1 VTINEAGSGEL
12 SLPSNSR
19 ECRDDIPLML
29 ESQSSTSKGPAPGV
43 DRGSLNSR
51 RFVVRFRLME
61 TESQRHSQTP
71 LGTRLWW
78 LISGRAAAVIVLL
91 LASVGWKWSA
101 VGHGLG
107 PSFNAVAPIILT
119 VIGLTIIYCAARLLW
134 KNYLAQARFQFFA
147 DVLLVTWLV
156 WITGRAS
163 SPYAALYVVI
173 ISIASLFVGPRGALI
188 TSVGSA
194 AAFNAC
200 ALLAL
205 SGTAY
210 GITGESFASTI
221 QYVGISDVSFLV
233 VGLLSS
239 KLAHRQTRSDV
250 QLAAATRSL
259 ADLRALHERIVES
272 IRSGVITTDLQGH
285 IYTFNAAAEEI
296 TGYKGPDVRGHDAS
310 IFFGDMTR
318 QIADSMNAA
327 ATGKVSPRFQADCL
341 TPDGLALRLGFSIA
355 PLSGESGETSG
366 MVITFQ
372 DLTDIRALEE
382 TSRRQDR
389 MAAVGR
395 LAASIAHEIRNPL
408 AAMRGSIQ
416 MLRSE
421 MDGDTEQAQLMEI
434 ILRESDRLNKIVA
447 DYLNYARPRPAELKN
462 VDIGTLVAE
471 TFKLLRN
478 SAELSERHVLEQH
491 LPQRPSIVSGDPEQL
506 KQVCWN
512 IARNAL
518 KSMPDGGKFSAAV
531 EEIDGNRVRLSF
543 SDTGCGM
550 TPEQV
555 ERLFEPFTSTTGGTG
570 LGLSIVYQIIR
581 DHSGTIN
588 VRSQQAKGTTITIE
602 LPVST

>member
-1 VTINEAGSGEL
+1 
-12 SLPSNSR
+12 
-19 ECRDDIPLML
+19 
-29 ESQSSTSKGPAPGV
+29 
-43 DRGSLNSR
+43 
-51 RFVVRFRLME
+51 ME
-61 TESQRHSQTP
+61 TESPRHFQP
-71 LGTRLWW
+71 ALGARLWW

-91 LASVGWKWSA
+91 LVGVIWKSSA
-101 VGHGLG
+101 PARGMVTLLRVVT
-107 PSFNAVAPIILT
+107 PMILAV
-119 VIGLTIIYCAARLLW
+119 VGLTIVYCAARLLW
-134 KNYLAQARFQFFA
+134 KNYLAQARLQFLG
-147 DVLLVTWLV
+147 DILLVTWLV
-156 WITGRAS
+156 WATGNVS

-173 ISIASLFVGPRGALI
+173 ISVASLFVGPRGAMI
-188 TSVGSA
+188 TSVVSA

-205 SGTAY
+205 SGVGPYAVH
-210 GITGESFASTI
+210 GVTGESIANTI
-221 QYVGISDVSFLV
+221 QFVGLSDVSFLV
-233 VGLLSS
+233 VGLLAA
-239 KLAHRQTRSDV
+239 KLADRQARSEV

-296 TGYKGPDVRGHDAS
+296 TGYKAVDVRGQDAS

-327 ATGKVSPRFQADCL
+327 ATGTVSPRFQADCL
-341 TPDGLALRLGFSIA
+341 TPNGLALRLGFSIA

-421 MDGDTEQAQLMEI
+421 MEGDTEQAQLMEI

-447 DYLNYARPRPAELKN
+447 DYLNYARPRPAELNN
-462 VDIGTLVAE
+462 VDISALVAD

-478 SAELSERHVLEQH
+478 SAELSDGHTLKED
-491 LPQRPSIVSGDPEQL
+491 LPNRPAIVSGDPEQL

-518 KSMPDGGKFSAAV
+518 KSMPDGGTFSV
-531 EEIDGNRVRLSF
+531 SLNEVDGNRLRLSF

-588 VRSQQAKGTTITIE
+588 VRSLQGEGTTITIE
-602 LPVST
+602 LPVTQ

>member
-1 VTINEAGSGEL
+1 MKIETSANL
-12 SLPSNSR
+12 QRSL
-19 ECRDDIPLML
+19 
-29 ESQSSTSKGPAPGV
+29 GA
-43 DRGSLNSR
+43 
-51 RFVVRFRLME
+51 
-61 TESQRHSQTP
+61 
-71 LGTRLWW
+71 RLWW

-91 LASVGWKWSA
+91 LVGVAWRSTAFGRGVVTSLSA
-101 VGHGLG
+101 VT
-107 PSFNAVAPIILT
+107 PIVLMAA
-119 VIGLTIIYCAARLLW
+119 GLTLVYCAARLLW
-134 KNYLAQARFQFFA
+134 KNYLAQARVQFFA

-156 WITGRAS
+156 WTTGNVS

-173 ISIASLFVGPRGALI
+173 IAIASLFVGPRGAMV
-188 TSVGSA
+188 TSIGSA

-200 ALLAL
+200 VLVALN
-205 SGTAY
+205 
-210 GITGESFASTI
+210 GIGPFAARVPGESLANAI
-221 QYVGISDVSFLV
+221 QAVGLSDVSFLV
-233 VGLLSS
+233 VGLLAA
-239 KLAHRQTRSDV
+239 KLADRQTRSDV

-272 IRSGVITTDLQGH
+272 IRSGVITTDLQGR

-296 TGYKGPDVRGHDAS
+296 TGYKVSDVRGQDAS

-318 QIADSMNAA
+318 QIPDSMNAA

-341 TPDGLALRLGFSIA
+341 TPNGLALRLGFSIA
-355 PLSGESGETSG
+355 PLSGESGEISG

-421 MDGDTEQAQLMEI
+421 MEGDTEQAQLMEI
-434 ILRESDRLNKIVA
+434 IMRESDRLNKIVA
-447 DYLNYARPRPAELKN
+447 DYLNYARPRPVELKN
-462 VDIGTLVAE
+462 VDISALVAD

-478 SAELSERHVLEQH
+478 SAELSSSH
-491 LPQRPSIVSGDPEQL
+491 LLKEDLPDRPAIVSGDPEQL

-518 KSMPDGGKFSAAV
+518 KSMPNGGTFSV
-531 EEIDGNRVRLSF
+531 SLNDVDGNRLRLSF

-550 TPEQV
+550 LPEQV

-588 VRSQQAKGTTITIE
+588 VRSRLGEGTTITIE
-602 LPVST
+602 LPVTQ

>member
-1 VTINEAGSGEL
+1 MLNE
-12 SLPSNSR
+12 
-19 ECRDDIPLML
+19 
-29 ESQSSTSKGPAPGV
+29 PAN
-43 DRGSLNSR
+43 RSH
-51 RFVVRFRLME
+51 
-61 TESQRHSQTP
+61 QAP
-71 LGTRLWW
+71 LGRRLWW
-78 LISGRAAAVIVLL
+78 LISGRATTVIVLL
-91 LASVGWKWSA
+91 LVSLASKSSTL
-101 VGHGLG
+101 GHGLVTAL
-107 PSFNAVAPIILT
+107 SVVAPIILT
-119 VIGLTIIYCAARLLW
+119 VVGVTILYVATRLFW
-134 KNYLAQARFQFFA
+134 KNYLAQARFQFFG

-156 WITGRAS
+156 WITGNVS
-163 SPYAALYVVI
+163 SPYAALYVVT
-173 ISIASLFVGPRGALI
+173 ISVASLFLGPRGTMI
-188 TSVGSA
+188 TSIGSA

-205 SGTAY
+205 G
-210 GITGESFASTI
+210 GIGPFAAHGFTSESIVNTI
-221 QYVGISDVSFLV
+221 QYVGLSDVSFLV
-233 VGLLSS
+233 VGLLAA
-239 KLAHRQTRSDV
+239 KLADRQARSDV

-259 ADLRALHERIVES
+259 ADLRVLHERIVES

-296 TGYKGPDVRGHDAS
+296 TGYKMADVRGQDAS

-327 ATGKVSPRFQADCL
+327 LTGKVSPRFQADCL

-421 MDGDTEQAQLMEI
+421 MDVTTEQAQLMEI

-462 VDIGTLVAE
+462 VDISALVAD

-478 SAELSERHVLEQH
+478 SAELNIGHVLEED
-491 LPQRPSIVSGDPEQL
+491 LPNRPAIVSGDPEQL

-518 KSMPDGGKFSAAV
+518 KAMPDGGKFTVSLA
-531 EEIDGNRVRLSF
+531 EIDANRLRLSF
-543 SDTGCGM
+543 GDTGCGM

-588 VRSQQAKGTTITIE
+588 VRSRQGQGTTITIE
-602 LPVST
+602 LPVTQ

>member
-1 VTINEAGSGEL
+1 MANERAN
-12 SLPSNSR
+12 PS
-19 ECRDDIPLML
+19 P
-29 ESQSSTSKGPAPGV
+29 
-43 DRGSLNSR
+43 
-51 RFVVRFRLME
+51 
-61 TESQRHSQTP
+61 QTP

-91 LASVGWKWSA
+91 LAGVLWKWSA
-101 VGHGLG
+101 PGHGLG
-107 PSFNAVAPIILT
+107 TSLNSVAPLILT
-119 VIGLTIIYCAARLLW
+119 VAGLTIVYCVARLIW
-134 KNYLAQARFQFFA
+134 QNFLAQARFQFLA

-156 WITGRAS
+156 WITGNVS

-173 ISIASLFVGPRGALI
+173 IAIASLFVGPRGAMI
-188 TSVGSA
+188 TSIGSA
-194 AAFNAC
+194 AAFNTC
-200 ALLAL
+200 ALLAI
-205 SGTAY
+205 SGIGPFAGR
-210 GITGESFASTI
+210 GITGESIANTI
-221 QYVGISDVSFLV
+221 QYVGLSDVSFLV
-233 VGLLSS
+233 VGLLAA
-239 KLAHRQTRSDV
+239 KLADRQMRSDV

-272 IRSGVITTDLQGH
+272 IRSGVITTDLQGR

-296 TGYKGPDVRGHDAS
+296 TGYKTAEVRGQEAS

-318 QIADSMNAA
+318 QIPDSMNAA
-327 ATGKVSPRFQADCL
+327 ATGKASPRFQADCL

-372 DLTDIRALEE
+372 DLTNIRALEE

-421 MDGDTEQAQLMEI
+421 MDGDSEQAQLMEI
-434 ILRESDRLNKIVA
+434 ILRESDRLNRIVA
-447 DYLNYARPRPAELKN
+447 DYLNYARPRPAELDN
-462 VDIGTLVAE
+462 VDISALVAE

-478 SAELSERHVLEQH
+478 SAEISDSHTLEED
-491 LPQRPSIVSGDPEQL
+491 LPNRPAIVSGDAEQL

-512 IARNAL
+512 ITRNAL
-518 KSMPDGGKFSAAV
+518 KAMPDGGTFRISLTEV
-531 EEIDGNRVRLSF
+531 DNNRWRLSF
-543 SDTGCGM
+543 TDTGCGM
-550 TPEQV
+550 APEQV

-588 VRSQQAKGTTITIE
+588 LRSRQGEGTTITIE
-602 LPVST
+602 LPVSR

>member
-1 VTINEAGSGEL
+1 MEVATTKHF
-12 SLPSNSR
+12 
-19 ECRDDIPLML
+19 
-29 ESQSSTSKGPAPGV
+29 QS
-43 DRGSLNSR
+43 
-51 RFVVRFRLME
+51 
-61 TESQRHSQTP
+61 P
-71 LGTRLWW
+71 LGARLWW
-78 LISGRAAAVIVLL
+78 LIGGRAAAVIVLL
-91 LASVGWKWSA
+91 LVGVVFKSSA
-101 VGHGLG
+101 LGHGLVT
-107 PSFNAVAPIILT
+107 SLSVVAPIILT
-119 VIGLTIIYCAARLLW
+119 VAGLCLIYTAARLLW
-134 KNYLAQARFQFFA
+134 KNFLAQARLQFFV
-147 DVLLVTWLV
+147 DVLLVSWLV
-156 WITGRAS
+156 WTTGNVG

-173 ISIASLFVGPRGALI
+173 ISIASLFVGPRDTII

-194 AAFNAC
+194 AAFTLC
-200 ALLAL
+200 ALPAF
-205 SGTAY
+205 SGFGPFA
-210 GITGESFASTI
+210 GPDVSSESIANTI
-221 QYVGISDVSFLV
+221 QFVGLSDVSFLV
-233 VGLLSS
+233 VGLLAA
-239 KLAHRQTRSDV
+239 KLADRQTRSDV

-272 IRSGVITTDLQGH
+272 IRSGVITTDLRGRVF
-285 IYTFNAAAEEI
+285 TFNAAAEEI
-296 TGYKGPDVRGHDAS
+296 TGYKLADVRGQDAS

-318 QIADSMNAA
+318 QITDSMNAA
-327 ATGKVSPRFQADCL
+327 ASGKVSPRFQADCL
-341 TPDGLALRLGFSIA
+341 TPNGLALRLGFSIA

-421 MDGDTEQAQLMEI
+421 MEGDTEQAQLMEI

-447 DYLNYARPRPAELKN
+447 DYLNYARPQPAELKN
-462 VDIGTLVAE
+462 VDIRALVAD

-478 SAELSERHVLEQH
+478 SAELSPGHVLEEN
-491 LPQRPSIVSGDPEQL
+491 LPNRPAIVSGDPEQL

-518 KSMPDGGKFSAAV
+518 KAMPEGGKFSVSLAAV
-531 EEIDGNRVRLSF
+531 DGNRQRLSF

-550 TPEQV
+550 SPEQV

-588 VRSQQAKGTTITIE
+588 VRSRLGEGTTITVE
-602 LPVST
+602 LPVTR

>member
-1 VTINEAGSGEL
+1 MKLHQE
-12 SLPSNSR
+12 R
-19 ECRDDIPLML
+19 RDDIPVSARKSIFQLKGHPSLPSIRCRLTLPNLWYASRSM
-29 ESQSSTSKGPAPGV
+29 ESEPT
-43 DRGSLNSR
+43 
-51 RFVVRFRLME
+51 
-61 TESQRHSQTP
+61 RHLQTP

-91 LASVGWKWSA
+91 LAGVVWKWSA
-101 VGHGLG
+101 PGHGLG
-107 PSFNAVAPIILT
+107 TSLNTVAPLILT
-119 VIGLTIIYCAARLLW
+119 VAGLTIVYCVARLLW
-134 KNYLAQARFQFFA
+134 KNFLAQARFQFLA

-156 WITGRAS
+156 WITGYVS

-173 ISIASLFVGPRGALI
+173 IAIASLFVGPRGAMI
-188 TSVGSA
+188 TSIGSA
-194 AAFNAC
+194 AAFNTC
-200 ALLAL
+200 ALLAI
-205 SGTAY
+205 SGIGPFAGR
-210 GITGESFASTI
+210 GITGESIANTI
-221 QYVGISDVSFLV
+221 QYVGLSDVSFLV
-233 VGLLSS
+233 VGLLAA
-239 KLAHRQTRSDV
+239 KLADRQMRSDV

-272 IRSGVITTDLQGH
+272 IRSGVITTDLQGR

-296 TGYKGPDVRGHDAS
+296 TGYKAAEVRSHDAS

-318 QIADSMNAA
+318 QIPDSMNAA
-327 ATGKVSPRFQADCL
+327 ATGKASPRFQADCL

-372 DLTDIRALEE
+372 DLTNIRALEE

-421 MDGDTEQAQLMEI
+421 MDGDSEQAQLMEI
-434 ILRESDRLNKIVA
+434 ILRESDRLNRIVA
-447 DYLNYARPRPAELKN
+447 DYLNYARPRPAELDN
-462 VDIGTLVAE
+462 VDISALVGE

-478 SAELSERHVLEQH
+478 SAEIGDGHTLEED
-491 LPQRPSIVSGDPEQL
+491 LPNRPAIVSGDPEQL

-512 IARNAL
+512 ITRNAL
-518 KSMPDGGKFSAAV
+518 KAMPDGGTFRISLTEV
-531 EEIDGNRVRLSF
+531 DNNRWRLSF
-543 SDTGCGM
+543 TDTGCGM
-550 TPEQV
+550 APEQV

-588 VRSQQAKGTTITIE
+588 VRSRQGEGTTITIE
-602 LPVST
+602 LPVSR

>member
-1 VTINEAGSGEL
+1 MEIETSGNL
-12 SLPSNSR
+12 QRSL
-19 ECRDDIPLML
+19 
-29 ESQSSTSKGPAPGV
+29 GA
-43 DRGSLNSR
+43 
-51 RFVVRFRLME
+51 
-61 TESQRHSQTP
+61 
-71 LGTRLWW
+71 RLWW

-91 LASVGWKWSA
+91 LLGMVWRSSA
-101 VGHGLG
+101 FGRGVVTSLR
-107 PSFNAVAPIILT
+107 AVTPIILT
-119 VIGLTIIYCAARLLW
+119 AAGLTLVYCAARLLW
-134 KNYLAQARFQFFA
+134 KNYLAQARIQFFA

-156 WITGRAS
+156 WTTGNVS

-173 ISIASLFVGPRGALI
+173 IAIASLFVGPRGAMV
-188 TSVGSA
+188 TSIGSA

-200 ALLAL
+200 VLVALNGLGPFA
-205 SGTAY
+205 ARV
-210 GITGESFASTI
+210 TGEALANAI
-221 QYVGISDVSFLV
+221 QAVGLSDVSFLV
-233 VGLLSS
+233 VGLLAA
-239 KLAHRQTRSDV
+239 KLADRQTRSDV

-272 IRSGVITTDLQGH
+272 IRSGVITTDLQGR

-296 TGYKGPDVRGHDAS
+296 TGYKVSDVRGQEAS

-318 QIADSMNAA
+318 QIPDSMNAA

-341 TPDGLALRLGFSIA
+341 TPNGLALRLGFSIA
-355 PLSGESGETSG
+355 PLSGESGEISG

-421 MDGDTEQAQLMEI
+421 MEGDTEQAQLMEI
-434 ILRESDRLNKIVA
+434 IMRESDRLNKIVA

-462 VDIGTLVAE
+462 VDISALVAD

-478 SAELSERHVLEQH
+478 SAELSSSH
-491 LPQRPSIVSGDPEQL
+491 LLKEDLPNRPAIVSGDPEQL

-518 KSMPDGGKFSAAV
+518 KSMPNGGTFSV
-531 EEIDGNRVRLSF
+531 SLNDVDGNRLRLSF

-550 TPEQV
+550 SPEQV

-588 VRSQQAKGTTITIE
+588 VRSRLGEGTTITIE
-602 LPVST
+602 LPVTQ

>member
-1 VTINEAGSGEL
+1 
-12 SLPSNSR
+12 
-19 ECRDDIPLML
+19 M
-29 ESQSSTSKGPAPGV
+29 
-43 DRGSLNSR
+43 
-51 RFVVRFRLME
+51 
-61 TESQRHSQTP
+61 
-71 LGTRLWW
+71 
-78 LISGRAAAVIVLL
+78 IVLL
-91 LASVGWKWSA
+91 LAGLLWKSSA
-101 VGHGLG
+101 PRHGLDTALR
-107 PSFNAVAPIILT
+107 SVAPIILT
-119 VIGLTIIYCAARLLW
+119 AVVLTIIYCAARLLW
-134 KNYLAQARFQFFA
+134 KNFLAQARFQFVA

-156 WITGRAS
+156 AITGSVS
-163 SPYAALYVVI
+163 SPYVALYIVL
-173 ISIASLFVGPRGALI
+173 ISIASLFVGPRGAMI
-188 TSVGSA
+188 TSIGSA

-200 ALLAL
+200 AMLTI
-205 SGTAY
+205 SGIGPFA
-210 GITGESFASTI
+210 GHGVSGESLVNTI
-221 QYVGISDVSFLV
+221 QYVGLSDVSFLV
-233 VGLLSS
+233 VGLLAA
-239 KLAHRQTRSDV
+239 KLAGGQTRSDV

-272 IRSGVITTDLQGH
+272 IRSGVITTDLQGR
-285 IYTFNAAAEEI
+285 IFTFNAAAEEI
-296 TGYKGPDVRGHDAS
+296 TGYKAAEVSGQDAS
-310 IFFGDMTR
+310 IFFGNMTR

-341 TPDGLALRLGFSIA
+341 TPNGLALRLGFSVA

-372 DLTDIRALEE
+372 DLTGIRALEE

-395 LAASIAHEIRNPL
+395 MAASIAHEIRNPL

-421 MDGDTEQAQLMEI
+421 MDGDSEQTQLMEI
-434 ILRESDRLNKIVA
+434 ILRESDRLNRIVA
-447 DYLNYARPRPAELKN
+447 DYLNYARPRPAELDN
-462 VDIGTLVAE
+462 VDISALVAE

-478 SAELSERHVLEQH
+478 SAEIGDGHVLEED
-491 LPQRPSIVSGDPEQL
+491 LPSRPAIISGDPEQL

-512 IARNAL
+512 ITRNAL
-518 KSMPDGGKFSAAV
+518 KAMPEGGRFRISLTEVDGG
-531 EEIDGNRVRLSF
+531 RLRLSF

-588 VRSQQAKGTTITIE
+588 VRSRQGQGTTITIE
-602 LPVST
+602 LPAERH

>member
-1 VTINEAGSGEL
+1 MSSAN
-12 SLPSNSR
+12 LPSRSFRQASINSYQVMIGF
-19 ECRDDIPLML
+19 RDMEDMEI
-29 ESQSSTSKGPAPGV
+29 ETSGNLQ
-43 DRGSLNSR
+43 RSL
-51 RFVVRFRLME
+51 
-61 TESQRHSQTP
+61 
-71 LGTRLWW
+71 GARLWW

-91 LASVGWKWSA
+91 LLGVAWRSSAFGRSVVTSLSA
-101 VGHGLG
+101 VT
-107 PSFNAVAPIILT
+107 PIILT
-119 VIGLTIIYCAARLLW
+119 AIGLTLGYCAARLLW
-134 KNYLAQARFQFFA
+134 KNYLAQARVQSFA

-156 WITGRAS
+156 WTTGNVS

-173 ISIASLFVGPRGALI
+173 IAIASLFVGPRGAMV
-188 TSVGSA
+188 TSIGSA

-200 ALLAL
+200 VLVALNGLGPFA
-205 SGTAY
+205 ARV
-210 GITGESFASTI
+210 TGESLANAI
-221 QYVGISDVSFLV
+221 QAVGLSDVSFLV
-233 VGLLSS
+233 VGLLAA
-239 KLAHRQTRSDV
+239 KLADRQTRSDV

-272 IRSGVITTDLQGH
+272 IRSGVITTDLQGR
-285 IYTFNAAAEEI
+285 IYTFNVAAEEI
-296 TGYKGPDVRGHDAS
+296 TGYKLSDVRGQDAS

-318 QIADSMNAA
+318 QIHDSMNAA

-341 TPDGLALRLGFSIA
+341 TPNGLALRLGFSIA
-355 PLSGESGETSG
+355 PLSGESGEISG

-421 MDGDTEQAQLMEI
+421 MEGDTEQAQLMEI

-462 VDIGTLVAE
+462 VDISALVAD

-478 SAELSERHVLEQH
+478 SAELSSSH
-491 LPQRPSIVSGDPEQL
+491 LLKEDLPNRPAIVSGDPEQL

-518 KSMPDGGKFSAAV
+518 RSMPNGGTFSV
-531 EEIDGNRVRLSF
+531 SLNDVDGNRLRLSF

-550 TPEQV
+550 SPEQV

-588 VRSQQAKGTTITIE
+588 VRSRLGEGTTISIE
-602 LPVST
+602 FPVTQ

>member
-1 VTINEAGSGEL
+1 MEVATTKHF
-12 SLPSNSR
+12 
-19 ECRDDIPLML
+19 
-29 ESQSSTSKGPAPGV
+29 QS
-43 DRGSLNSR
+43 
-51 RFVVRFRLME
+51 
-61 TESQRHSQTP
+61 P
-71 LGTRLWW
+71 LGARLWW
-78 LISGRAAAVIVLL
+78 LIGGRAAAVIVLL
-91 LASVGWKWSA
+91 LVGVVFKSSA
-101 VGHGLG
+101 LGHGLVT
-107 PSFNAVAPIILT
+107 SLSVVAPIILT
-119 VIGLTIIYCAARLLW
+119 VAGLCLIYTAARLLW
-134 KNYLAQARFQFFA
+134 KNFLAQARLQFLV
-147 DVLLVTWLV
+147 DVLLVSWLV
-156 WITGRAS
+156 WTTGNVG

-173 ISIASLFVGPRGALI
+173 ISIASLFVGPRDTII

-194 AAFNAC
+194 AAFTLC
-200 ALLAL
+200 ALPSF
-205 SGTAY
+205 SGF
-210 GITGESFASTI
+210 GPFASPDVSSESIANTI
-221 QYVGISDVSFLV
+221 QFVGLSDVSFLV
-233 VGLLSS
+233 VGLLAA
-239 KLAHRQTRSDV
+239 KLADRQTRSDV

-272 IRSGVITTDLQGH
+272 IRSGVITTDLRGR
-285 IYTFNAAAEEI
+285 IFTFNAAAEEI
-296 TGYKGPDVRGHDAS
+296 TGYKLADVRGEDAS

-318 QIADSMNAA
+318 QITDSMNAA
-327 ATGKVSPRFQADCL
+327 ASGKVSPRFQADCL
-341 TPDGLALRLGFSIA
+341 TPNGLALRLGFSIA

-421 MDGDTEQAQLMEI
+421 MEGDTEQAQLMEI

-447 DYLNYARPRPAELKN
+447 DYLNYARPQPAELKN
-462 VDIGTLVAE
+462 VDIRALVAD

-478 SAELSERHVLEQH
+478 SAELSPGHVLEEN
-491 LPQRPSIVSGDPEQL
+491 LPNRPAIVSGDPEQL

-518 KSMPDGGKFSAAV
+518 KAMPEGGKFSVSLAAV
-531 EEIDGNRVRLSF
+531 DGNRQRLSF

-550 TPEQV
+550 SPEQV

-588 VRSQQAKGTTITIE
+588 VRSRLGEGTTITVE
-602 LPVST
+602 LPVTR